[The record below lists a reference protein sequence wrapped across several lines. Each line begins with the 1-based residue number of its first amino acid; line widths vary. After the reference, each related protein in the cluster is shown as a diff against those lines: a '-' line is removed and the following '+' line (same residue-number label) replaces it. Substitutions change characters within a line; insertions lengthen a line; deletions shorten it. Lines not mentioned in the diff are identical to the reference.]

1 MKKIVLL
8 IITCLPLFY
17 FSQKDSVKN
26 LTTEKRLVYLPF
38 RNLDLPLKHYSRNV
52 YVTPLPVS
60 DLRRNPTGKNRISI
74 HEEKIGYIQ
83 NIHSH
88 KGSVFFYDTIAVHKT
103 TLDPLNGLYQI
114 KTKNKRFD
122 TVVGVFKNGSPFLS
136 GDHNIFSYYASG
148 MLLKKRF
155 FVLAENADDYRLPVK
170 VYTEDYSSIKPDQ
183 WKREIRLWPS
193 EMLLA
198 EDTVFYSHGKTYLQ
212 GWQNMYNYDRI
223 DNRERYINKTH
234 FFSKGNL
241 KKTTFYK
248 YDFNSIEIVSSDLTD
263 KNYRTTTE
271 SKDYQGNVYKRNTFI
286 NYPQKNCHPDLP
298 IPYYTGTNGAERC
311 FVFDGY
317 QYEYRGSENRNH
329 PDDIE
334 QIFYYDKGILIRMET
349 KNGYQKEV
357 LSDNLTIHVYGKPIA
372 ARVNETIRYKDRKI
386 IKEYFSGESKKP
398 VLKITRKYEGCIS
411 HPLFESYPCNSNAD
425 QNTEKRFTN
434 FIEYYDDSG
443 NIIFKKL
450 YDSSFSGSFE
460 EDINTQFGKDGK
472 PLQGF

>member
-26 LTTEKRLVYLPF
+26 LINEKRFVYLPF

-52 YVTPLPVS
+52 YMSPLPVS
-60 DLRRNPTGKNRISI
+60 DLRRNPAGKNSISI
-74 HEEKIGYIQ
+74 DEEEIGYIQ
-83 NIHSH
+83 NIYSQ

-114 KTKNKRFD
+114 KIKNKRFD
-122 TVVGVFKNGSPFLS
+122 TVSGVYKNGSPFLS
-136 GDHNIFSYYASG
+136 GENNVFSYYASEIF
-148 MLLKKRF
+148 LKKRF
-155 FVLAENADDYRLPVK
+155 FVLAEDADDDRQPVK
-170 VYTEDYSSIKPDQ
+170 MYTEDYNNIKPDQ

-198 EDTVFYSHGKTYLQ
+198 EDTVFYSHGKTYVQ
-212 GWQNMYNYDRI
+212 GWQNVYNYDRI
-223 DNRERYINKTH
+223 DTKERYINKSH

-241 KKTTFYK
+241 KKTIFYK
-248 YDFNSIEIVSSDLTD
+248 YDFNSVEIVCSDLAD
-263 KNYRTTTE
+263 KNYRRTIE
-271 SKDYQGNVYKRNTFI
+271 NKDDQGNVYKRNTFI
-286 NYPQKNCHPDLP
+286 HYPEKNCHPDLLT
-298 IPYYTGTNGAERC
+298 PYYTGTERAELC

-334 QIFYYDKGILIRMET
+334 QIFYYDKGILIHMET
-349 KNGYQKEV
+349 KNGYDKDV
-357 LSDNLTIHVYGKPIA
+357 LSDNLTIHVYGKPIP
-372 ARVNETIRYKDRKI
+372 ARLNETIHYKDRKI
-386 IKEYFSGESKKP
+386 IKEYFSGKNINP
-398 VLKITRKYEGCIS
+398 VLKITQKYKDCIS
-411 HPLFESYPCNSNAD
+411 HPLFKSYPCNSNAD

-434 FIEYYDDSG
+434 FMEYYDASG
-443 NIIFKKL
+443 NIIFKKS

-460 EDINTQFGKDGK
+460 AYINTQFNKDGK